1 VHYPIRKEK
10 FMKARVW
17 TALSLAAAA
26 VLAVASPAM
35 AQGFIL
41 SQEVLA
47 KVRPGTTDTKELQ
60 ALLGAPLRKY
70 TLRASGNEAWEWEAL
85 EFSKSITISITIANG
100 VVRDIQRIRIDG
112 GV

>member
-1 VHYPIRKEK
+1 
-10 FMKARVW
+10 MKTRTWA
-17 TALSLAAAA
+17 AASLAAAA
-26 VLAVASPAM
+26 VLALASPAL
-35 AQGFIL
+35 AAGLIQ

-70 TLRASGNEAWEWEAL
+70 TVRATGYEAWEWEAL
-85 EFSKSITISITIANG
+85 ESSKRVTISITIANG
-100 VVRDIQRIRIDG
+100 VVRDVQRIRMDG